1 MPADFTQGKWQ
12 VNAHAPE
19 GFNHADKDNIISA
32 DGKYIA
38 SVQKEADARLISA
51 APDMYSLLCVLWHEG
66 VIPTETAYG
75 YRALRKTRSIVEQVT
90 GDKIKLLDESSGVSP

>member
-51 APDMYSLLCVLWHEG
+51 APDMYSLLCVLWHES
-66 VIPTETAYG
+66 VIPAETAYG
-75 YRALRKTRSIVEQVT
+75 YRALRKMKSIAEMVT
-90 GDKIKLLDESSGVSP
+90 GDKINITETQP